1 MDNNNASFFLA
12 NALNSMKKFVDMVE
26 NGEGLNIPAEQ
37 KEKFKEE
44 MKKQNFDKLKG
55 DFDKAMEDIINKS
68 KSMNNGTN

>member
-12 NALNSMKKFVDMVE
+12 NALSSMKRFVDMVE
-26 NGEGLNIPAEQ
+26 SGDGLNIPAEQ